1 MFIDRR
7 AAGLSVAVFAA
18 LLTCLSACSEGGAA
32 SSTTEPAGRGAGS
45 GRAGGRGG
53 PVAVRTGAVVEKPMA
68 VNVRVVGNV
77 EAASTVNVR
86 AQVAGELKTVEFTE
100 GDDVKAGQLLF
111 TIDPRPFELALRQAE
126 TQLARDQSQS
136 KTLEAQLARST
147 ELLAKGLV
155 APSQHDTTAAQAMA
169 LRGAIATDQVQID
182 NAKLQLQYTRILAPV
197 AGRTGAILV
206 HEGSL
211 VRNNDTTP
219 LVVINQVAP
228 VFVSFAVP
236 ARLLHQLQQDRAR
249 GSLRVS
255 AAPAG
260 SAEAAVTGTVSFLD
274 NMVDTATDT
283 IRLKASFPNTNR
295 RLWPGAFVEVTLR
308 LSETPRAVVVPNAA
322 VQASQQGQMVYLV
335 KADQTVEARPITVGW
350 TEGDETV
357 VTGGLAAGDVVV
369 TDGQLRL
376 TPGAR
381 ITTEQRAGDA
391 AGGRRG
397 ERGGAGQTE
406 GAPAGREGS
415 PAADSGGRR

>member
-1 MFIDRR
+1 
-7 AAGLSVAVFAA
+7 
-18 LLTCLSACSEGGAA
+18 
-32 SSTTEPAGRGAGS
+32 
-45 GRAGGRGG
+45 
-53 PVAVRTGAVVEKPMA
+53 MA

-86 AQVAGELKTVEFTE
+86 AQVAGELKTVEFKE
-100 GDDVKAGQLLF
+100 GDDVRAGQLLF

-136 KTLEAQLARST
+136 KTLEAQLARSV

-169 LRGAIATDQVQID
+169 LRGAIASDQVQID
-182 NAKLQLQYTRILAPV
+182 NAKLQLQFTRILAPV
-197 AGRTGAILV
+197 SGRTGAILV
-206 HEGSL
+206 HEGSI

-236 ARLLHQLQQDRAR
+236 ARLLGQLQQDRAR

-260 SAEAAVTGTVSFLD
+260 SDEAAVTGTVSFLD
-274 NMVDTATDT
+274 NMVDSATDT

-308 LSETPRAVVVPNAA
+308 LSETPRAIVVPNAA

-335 KADQTVEARPITVGW
+335 KADQTVEVRPITVGW

-357 VTGGLAAGDVVV
+357 VSSGLAAGDIVV

-381 ITTEQRAGDA
+381 ITTEQGRGES

-397 ERGGAGQTE
+397 GRGGAGQTD
-406 GAPAGREGS
+406 GAPAGRS
-415 PAADSGGRR
+415 DAPAADSGGRK

>member
-1 MFIDRR
+1 
-7 AAGLSVAVFAA
+7 
-18 LLTCLSACSEGGAA
+18 
-32 SSTTEPAGRGAGS
+32 
-45 GRAGGRGG
+45 
-53 PVAVRTGAVVEKPMA
+53 MA

-100 GDDVKAGQLLF
+100 GQDVTAGQLLF

-126 TQLARDQSQS
+126 TQLARDTAQS

-147 ELLAKGLV
+147 ELLARGLV
-155 APSQHDTTAAQAMA
+155 APAQHDTTTAQAMA
-169 LRGAIATDQVQID
+169 LRGAIASDQVQIE

-197 AGRTGAILV
+197 SGRTGAILV

-236 ARLLHQLQQDRAR
+236 ARLLSQLQQDRAR

-255 AAPAG
+255 AAPSG
-260 SAEAAVTGTVSFLD
+260 STEATVGGTVSFLD
-274 NMVDTATDT
+274 NMIDPATDT
-283 IRLKASFPNTNR
+283 IRLKASFPNRDR
-295 RLWPGAFVEVTLR
+295 RLWPGAFVDVTLR

-322 VQASQQGQMVYLV
+322 VQASQQGQLVFVV
-335 KADQTVEARPITVGW
+335 KADDTVEARPITVGW

-357 VTGGLAAGDVVV
+357 VTTGLAAGDVVV

-381 ITTEQRAGDA
+381 ITTAQ
-391 AGGRRG
+391 AGG
-397 ERGGAGQTE
+397 
-406 GAPAGREGS
+406 
-415 PAADSGGRR
+415 SGGRQGAREGGRGEAATSAPAPASERSGSQSGRTGRGDRGETGVRP